1 MEAGPSSRE
10 MVDII
15 EIGLEDLEVNNEVL
29 LDEDTLIADDLPMEE
44 KTVQLGDGN
53 ILTTEKEYVSRAVQV
68 KVQYRSKSIQVAPE
82 KKDISTSPIKNKGII
97 RLPVIHSSS
106 ESSLLSSI
114 PTVVPPLDSS
124 YQINTSSES
133 SDIEDEAQS
142 TVLQQK
148 QVQLQIMN
156 DNPKIYLG
164 IDPHN
169 IFVLDRLATRLNCKR
184 SDIMIVL
191 RKIRLNESME
201 ILSHVFV
208 VSRSTISRTIKNLVG
223 LMAGFIKAF
232 IEWAEPTIITSN
244 LPLAFRANYYKVQSI
259 IDCFEIEIQKPTK
272 PSFQALSWSEYKKA
286 NTLKYLISCT
296 PDGSINYISK
306 GYGGRT
312 SDVEIVKDCG
322 YLEKLKPGM
331 VIMADR
337 GFKALESILQEKNC
351 SLLRP
356 PSVGTGTQMSKADV
370 HITKVIASL
379 RVHVERV
386 IKRVR
391 DYSFLS
397 AHSSFHHDL
406 LPIIDHVVVIAC
418 GLSNLQGPL
427 LH

>member
-1 MEAGPSSRE
+1 MTKRIRGTDEERKLLNELIIKYQDKVESKKTDTVSNLEKKEAWLKIAREYNAQGDHEEE

-29 LDEDTLIADDLPMEE
+29 FDEDTLIADDLPMEE

-68 KVQYRSKSIQVAPE
+68 KVQYRSKNIQVAPE
-82 KKDISTSPIKNKGII
+82 KKDISTSPIKNKGKI

-156 DNPKIYLG
+156 ENPKIYLG

-184 SDIMIVL
+184 
-191 RKIRLNESME
+191 
-201 ILSHVFV
+201 
-208 VSRSTISRTIKNLVG
+208 
-223 LMAGFIKAF
+223 
-232 IEWAEPTIITSN
+232 
-244 LPLAFRANYYKVQSI
+244 ANYYKVQSI
-259 IDCFEIEIQKPTK
+259 IDCFEIEIQKPTN
-272 PSFQALSWSEYKKA
+272 PSFQALSWSKYKKA

-337 GFKALESILQEKNC
+337 GFKALESILGK
-351 SLLRP
+351 LAIKD
-356 PSVGTGTQMSKADV
+356 GTEIDEIKQIYDEIQGIQVMYPELVTLDDRRRSKTV
-370 HITKVIASL
+370 
-379 RVHVERV
+379 
-386 IKRVR
+386 
-391 DYSFLS
+391 
-397 AHSSFHHDL
+397 
-406 LPIIDHVVVIAC
+406 
-418 GLSNLQGPL
+418 
-427 LH
+427 